1 MGQINFLFDDSS
13 EPYVAA
19 ADIPRHFWV
28 SQSTVGQKAKAIR
41 DMFDLYPFHPEF
53 STQLMRESDPTR
65 DMVMINGF
73 VVPVSMLPPEIR
85 DELLRRGIL

>member
-1 MGQINFLFDDSS
+1 
-13 EPYVAA
+13 
-19 ADIPRHFWV
+19 
-28 SQSTVGQKAKAIR
+28 
-41 DMFDLYPFHPEF
+41 MFDLYPFHPEF
-53 STQLMRESDPTR
+53 STQRMRESDPTR